1 MTILVTIEEPLKE
14 TLKLNLKKLIGGVSQ
29 ATRIV
34 DERGDMEKEVPPFR
48 KIPNIDRIQ
57 KTYWCTICD
66 GLIELNV
73 VL

>member
-34 DERGDMEKEVPPFR
+34 DERGDMEEEVPPFR
-48 KIPNIDRIQ
+48 KIPNIERI
-57 KTYWCTICD
+57 
-66 GLIELNV
+66 
-73 VL
+73 